1 MKSNKGWEEEL
12 LELWEN
18 YSNKKEDDDGD
29 PIVDF
34 DDLIPY
40 VKEIITKNFISKEQ
54 HEKEIIKLNS
64 KWHKEYNKLKEENL
78 PRIRSLAMNKE
89 QIKEVQMKDIEILEE
104 LLKGNSLDDIELE
117 RAKKL
122 IIELLRKVV

>member
-1 MKSNKGWEEEL
+1 MKPNKGWEEEL

-18 YSNKKEDDDGD
+18 YSDKKEDDDGD

-40 VKEIITKNFISKEQ
+40 VKEIITKNFISKEE

-64 KWHKEYNKLKEENL
+64 KWHKEYNKLKEENQKL
-78 PRIRSLAMNKE
+78 KQKFKE
-89 QIKEVQMKDIEILEE
+89 SK
-104 LLKGNSLDDIELE
+104 
-117 RAKKL
+117 
-122 IIELLRKVV
+122 